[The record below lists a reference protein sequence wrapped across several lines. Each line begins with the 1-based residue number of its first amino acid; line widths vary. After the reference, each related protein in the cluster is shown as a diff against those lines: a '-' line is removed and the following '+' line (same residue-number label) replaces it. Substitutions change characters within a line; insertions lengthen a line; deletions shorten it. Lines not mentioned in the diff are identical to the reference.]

1 MLMVAAVLPVAAMN
15 LIARVG
21 RLRGPVIAVEHML
34 VVAVKAAMLDW
45 LNVRR
50 IGVAVAARIVGRLL
64 VMHPV
69 HRFAAMSVVYHD
81 AAPVIAAIVAA
92 ITVIGVAAA
101 PVGASRVTAI
111 AEIILVGIVGVSLLR
126 VRRLIAVRAIAVRV
140 AAFVFV
146 GVLAALR
153 HAVPVKVRVVAVV
166 DPGRRPVDDRPGRR
180 QHIVAVV
187 DIVVPR

>member
-50 IGVAVAARIVGRLL
+50 IGVAVAARIAGRLL

-69 HRFAAMSVVYHD
+69 HRFAAMFVADHD
-81 AAPVIAAIVAA
+81 DAPVIAAIVAA
-92 ITVIGVAAA
+92 S
-101 PVGASRVTAI
+101 VGASRVTAI
-111 AEIILVGIVGVSLLR
+111 AEIILVGIAGVSLLR

-146 GVLAALR
+146 GVLPAL
-153 HAVPVKVRVVAVV
+153 
-166 DPGRRPVDDRPGRR
+166 
-180 QHIVAVV
+180 
-187 DIVVPR
+187 

>member
-69 HRFAAMSVVYHD
+69 HRFAAMFVVDHD
-81 AAPVIAAIVAA
+81 DAPVISAIPAAL
-92 ITVIGVAAA
+92 TVIAAAAA
-101 PVGASRVTAI
+101 PAAASRVPAI
-111 AEIILVGIVGVSLLR
+111 AAIILVGIVR
-126 VRRLIAVRAIAVRV
+126 V
-140 AAFVFV
+140 
-146 GVLAALR
+146 
-153 HAVPVKVRVVAVV
+153 
-166 DPGRRPVDDRPGRR
+166 
-180 QHIVAVV
+180 
-187 DIVVPR
+187 